1 MSFTADTWDNL
12 GTLDVLCDA
21 SFGVFAL
28 DMPGFGKLSRRR
40 LNRHAADVLKQI
52 LDKLQIN
59 KAVLIGPS
67 MGGGIV
73 LSFSIK
79 YTSYVTGLVLIAPAG
94 LNDDVILD
102 NLKKLKMSV
111 LLFWGERDRVFP
123 LKMSSIL
130 TNQLSNINLV
140 VCPKARHPYYLDT
153 PDLFHK
159 QLLNFLNSLPLPW

>member
-40 LNRHAADVLKQI
+40 LNRHAAADVLKQI

-79 YTSYVTGLVLIAPAG
+79 YTSYVTGLVLIAPAR

-102 NLKKLKMSV
+102 NLKLNMPV
-111 LLFWGERDRVFP
+111 LLF
-123 LKMSSIL
+123 
-130 TNQLSNINLV
+130 
-140 VCPKARHPYYLDT
+140 
-153 PDLFHK
+153 
-159 QLLNFLNSLPLPW
+159 

>member
-28 DMPGFGKLSRRR
+28 DMLGFGKSSGRR
-40 LNRHAADVLKQI
+40 LNQHVAADVLKQI

-102 NLKKLKMSV
+102 NLKKLNMPV
-111 LLFWGERDRVFP
+111 LLFCGEQDRVFS

-130 TNQLSNINLV
+130 TNQLPIVNLV
-140 VCPKARHPYYLDT
+140 VCPKARHPCYLDT
-153 PDLFHK
+153 PDLFHE
-159 QLLNFLNSLPLPW
+159 QLLKFLNSLPW